1 MKPLKKNF
9 FYIKVLLRK
18 QFVMCLR
25 ITNFQLSFNWITLQ
39 LVTNFDGLLDIL
51 HSSGLLSFV
60 EHLNYK

>member
-1 MKPLKKNF
+1 MKSLKNI

-18 QFVMCLR
+18 QFTMCLR
-25 ITNFQLSFNWITLQ
+25 FTNFQLSFNWINLQ

-51 HSSGLLSFV
+51 HSSRLLSFV